1 MSEPHFAPTPSA
13 ALHKMVLALE
23 CQGGVCEE
31 MFFALVEMVA
41 CLMGHEA
48 NAILGK
54 HVRRSDNFLTN
65 DGAVH
70 RKPVNHLYH
79 LANAE
84 AVLTEM
90 IAVSTVP
97 VGTTGS

>member
-1 MSEPHFAPTPSA
+1 MSDPLFSPTPVT
-13 ALHKMVLALE
+13 ALHKMILALG

-41 CLMGHEA
+41 CLMSHEA
-48 NAILGK
+48 NAVLGK
-54 HVRRSDNFLTN
+54 KVCRSNNFLGT
-65 DGAVH
+65 DGTVH
-70 RKPVNHLYH
+70 KKPVNHLYY
-79 LANAE
+79 LSNAE

-97 VGTTGS
+97 ADTVEP